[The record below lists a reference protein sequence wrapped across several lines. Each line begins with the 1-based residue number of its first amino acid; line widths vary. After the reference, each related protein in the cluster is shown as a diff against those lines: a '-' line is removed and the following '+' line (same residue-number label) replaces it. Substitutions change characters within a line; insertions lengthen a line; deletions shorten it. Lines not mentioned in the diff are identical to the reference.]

1 MSCRYQ
7 PCRILLKLVSINQQT
22 PNNMSFFSD
31 LKAFL
36 MKGDIIAL
44 ATAVVIGAAFN
55 KIVSSVVSDIIMPLI
70 GLLTGGVDFSQKF
83 ISLDGTRYE
92 SLKAAVEA
100 EAAIITYGNLIDAII
115 YFLIAGF
122 FIFLVLRA
130 YERSKKKKE
139 VAAVVESPT
148 QEQLLTEIR
157 DELRRN
163 NPSKI

>member
-1 MSCRYQ
+1 MA
-7 PCRILLKLVSINQQT
+7 
-22 PNNMSFFSD
+22 FFSD
-31 LKAFL
+31 FRTFL

-70 GLLTGGVDFSQKF
+70 GLLTGGEDFSQKF
-83 ISLDGTRYE
+83 ISLDGNRYE
-92 SLKAAVEA
+92 SLEAAVAA

-115 YFLIAGF
+115 HFLIVGF

-148 QEQLLTEIR
+148 QEQLLVEIR
-157 DELRRN
+157 DELRRQ
-163 NPSKI
+163 NPPKI